1 MLVNYG
7 LINITS
13 AYSLFGVTVLKQW
26 FSGLPGVSSSTTGI
40 REKEG
45 WPFQCLR

>member
-13 AYSLFGVTVLKQW
+13 AYSLFGVTVLKRW
-26 FSGLPGVSSSTTGI
+26 FSGLPGVSYSTEI
-40 REKEG
+40 REEEG
-45 WPFQCLR
+45 WPFQCLH